1 MTKMIVLVGAVF
13 SAISGLEFSMSREQ
27 HKCKVLES

>member
-1 MTKMIVLVGAVF
+1 MTKWIVLVGAVF
-13 SAISGLEFSMSREQ
+13 SAISGLEFSISIEH